1 MENTQLSYIVVIPTF
16 YKTILW
22 ANSAPVCRF
31 AELNTSSS
39 CESFQSEIIVTET
52 FTSNYSKLTLSITTL
67 LNPLLPTTCNTT
79 DKSLLAHTFFVV
91 RIINPNSNNFLY
103 ESSSVVDGSNCL
115 TFSAVRIPVSVEYS
129 LEMIA
134 GLSYDITFGLTKAA
148 SNLKIKSSISSSG
161 FSFDPDTVDFNDLYT
176 LTKSTKL
183 FLRTDV
189 SPG

>member
-1 MENTQLSYIVVIPTF
+1 M
-16 YKTILW
+16 
-22 ANSAPVCRF
+22 
-31 AELNTSSS
+31 
-39 CESFQSEIIVTET
+39 
-52 FTSNYSKLTLSITTL
+52 
-67 LNPLLPTTCNTT
+67 
-79 DKSLLAHTFFVV
+79 
-91 RIINPNSNNFLY
+91 
-103 ESSSVVDGSNCL
+103 VDGSNCL